1 MKKIDFNYQIVLF
14 KNKVKK
20 KIINKFQT
28 YKKTVSVFESMI
40 KESDKVIFEKQF
52 ENGVECNYE
61 LAILEKSSGSM
72 IPIFIK
78 DEFGRQSKVN
88 LEDDNYIISKITN
101 YKIPDLILDYSTNKK
116 ISVEQLLK
124 KYLPK
129 NEMSM
134 VSSLNNKIIIQKDDD
149 YKLFTLKTIEDS
161 SRLVD
166 SLFNYFI
173 SENRSDTI
181 FVKDHS
187 TIQRK
192 YLYEIL
198 EQKGFPK
205 SYLFRHS
212 TTHVSKK

>member
-1 MKKIDFNYQIVLF
+1 MEKIEYNFQIVLF
-14 KNKVKK
+14 KNKIKK

-28 YKKTVSVFESMI
+28 YKKAMEVYKNLL
-40 KESDKVIFEKQF
+40 KESDSVIFEKQF
-52 ENGVECNYE
+52 ENGVACNYE
-61 LAILEKSSGSM
+61 LAILEKTSGTM
-72 IPIFIK
+72 LPIFIK
-78 DEFGRQSKVN
+78 DEFGRQSKVS
-88 LEDDNYIISKITN
+88 LEDEKYTITKVDNYR
-101 YKIPDLILDYSTNKK
+101 IPDLIQDYSTNEK
-116 ISVEQLLK
+116 ISVEELIK

-129 NEMSM
+129 NEMRM

-149 YKLFTLKTIEDS
+149 YNLFTLKTIDDS

-166 SLFNYFI
+166 SLFQYFL
-173 SENRSDTI
+173 SEKRNDTI

-192 YLYEIL
+192 YLYKIL
-198 EQKGFPK
+198 EEKGFPK

>member
-1 MKKIDFNYQIVLF
+1 MEKIEYNFQIVLF
-14 KNKVKK
+14 KNKTKK

-28 YKKTVSVFESMI
+28 YKKAMEVYKNLL
-40 KESDKVIFEKQF
+40 KESDSVIFEKKF
-52 ENGVECNYE
+52 ENGVVCNYE
-61 LAILEKSSGSM
+61 LAILEKTSGTM
-72 IPIFIK
+72 LPIFIK
-78 DEFGRQSKVN
+78 DEFGRQSKVS
-88 LEDDNYIISKITN
+88 LEDEKYTINKISNYR
-101 YKIPDLILDYSTNKK
+101 IPDLIQDYSTNEK
-116 ISVEQLLK
+116 ISVEQLIK

-129 NEMSM
+129 NEMRM

-149 YKLFTLKTIEDS
+149 YKLFTLKTIDDS

-166 SLFNYFI
+166 SLFQYFL
-173 SENRSDTI
+173 SEKRNDTI

-192 YLYEIL
+192 YLYKIL
-198 EQKGFPK
+198 EEKGFPK

>member
-1 MKKIDFNYQIVLF
+1 MEKIEYNFQIVLF
-14 KNKVKK
+14 KNKIKK

-28 YKKTVSVFESMI
+28 YKKTMEVYKNLL
-40 KESDKVIFEKQF
+40 KESDSVIFEKKF
-52 ENGVECNYE
+52 ENGVVCNYE
-61 LAILEKSSGSM
+61 LAILEKTSGTM
-72 IPIFIK
+72 LPIFIK
-78 DEFGRQSKVN
+78 DEFGRQSKVS
-88 LEDDNYIISKITN
+88 LEDEKYTINKISNYR
-101 YKIPDLILDYSTNKK
+101 IPDLIQDYSTNEK
-116 ISVEQLLK
+116 ISVEQLIK

-129 NEMSM
+129 NEMRM

-149 YKLFTLKTIEDS
+149 YKLFTLKTIDDS

-166 SLFNYFI
+166 SLFQYFL
-173 SENRSDTI
+173 SEKRNDTI

-192 YLYEIL
+192 YLYKIL
-198 EQKGFPK
+198 EEKGFPK

>member
-1 MKKIDFNYQIVLF
+1 MKKIEYNFQIVLF
-14 KNKVKK
+14 KNKTKK

-28 YKKTVSVFESMI
+28 YKKTIEVYENLLKKSNS
-40 KESDKVIFEKQF
+40 VIFEKQF

-61 LAILEKSSGSM
+61 LAILEKSSGSI

-88 LEDDNYIISKITN
+88 LEDDNYIISKISN

-116 ISVEQLLK
+116 ISVEQLIK

-173 SENRSDTI
+173 SENRSDAI

-198 EQKGFPK
+198 EQKGFSK

>member
-1 MKKIDFNYQIVLF
+1 MKKLEYNFQIVLF
-14 KNKVKK
+14 KNKTKK

-28 YKKTVSVFESMI
+28 YKKSIEVYENLLKKSNS
-40 KESDKVIFEKQF
+40 VIFEKQF

-61 LAILEKSSGSM
+61 LAILEKSSDSM

-78 DEFGRQSKVN
+78 DEFGRQSKVS
-88 LEDDNYIISKITN
+88 LEDDDYIISKINN

-116 ISVEQLLK
+116 ISVEQLIK

-161 SRLVD
+161 SRLMD

>member
-1 MKKIDFNYQIVLF
+1 MEKIEYNFQIVLF
-14 KNKVKK
+14 KNKIKK

-28 YKKTVSVFESMI
+28 YKKAMEVYKNLL
-40 KESDKVIFEKQF
+40 KESDSVIFEKNF
-52 ENGVECNYE
+52 ENGVACNYE
-61 LAILEKSSGSM
+61 LAILEKTSGTM
-72 IPIFIK
+72 LPIFIK
-78 DEFGRQSKVN
+78 DEFGRQSKVS
-88 LEDDNYIISKITN
+88 LEDEKYTISKISN
-101 YKIPDLILDYSTNKK
+101 YRIPDLIQDYSTNEK
-116 ISVEQLLK
+116 ISVEQLIK

-129 NEMSM
+129 NEMRM

-149 YKLFTLKTIEDS
+149 YKLFTLKTIDDS

-166 SLFNYFI
+166 SLFQYFL
-173 SENRSDTI
+173 SEKRNDTI

-192 YLYEIL
+192 YLYKIL
-198 EQKGFPK
+198 EEKGFPK

>member
-1 MKKIDFNYQIVLF
+1 MEKIEYNFQIVLF
-14 KNKVKK
+14 KNKTKK

-28 YKKTVSVFESMI
+28 YKKAMEVYKNLL
-40 KESDKVIFEKQF
+40 KESDSVIFEKNF
-52 ENGVECNYE
+52 ENGVACNYE
-61 LAILEKSSGSM
+61 LAILEKTSGTM
-72 IPIFIK
+72 LPIFIK
-78 DEFGRQSKVN
+78 DEFGRQSKVS
-88 LEDDNYIISKITN
+88 LEDEKYTISKISN
-101 YKIPDLILDYSTNKK
+101 YRIPDLIQDYSTNEK
-116 ISVEQLLK
+116 ISVEQLIK

-129 NEMSM
+129 NEMRM

-149 YKLFTLKTIEDS
+149 YKLFTLKTIDDS

-166 SLFNYFI
+166 SLFQYFL
-173 SENRSDTI
+173 SEKRNDTI

-192 YLYEIL
+192 YLYKIL
-198 EQKGFPK
+198 EEKGFPK